1 MNSVASPAPRSA
13 LASRPATTPY
23 SLSLL
28 AALTLAACGGGG
40 GADPALS
47 TMTSTSSSPSSTAVV
62 GTTLAAT
69 STTPAAASTP
79 VQVTGNLKAQP
90 NTYYEVSAG
99 GTVDI
104 VLPTSHLLQAG
115 DVISVRGTGTG
126 AWRLVP
132 GWLDTVT
139 ARARTAPFYL
149 ATGALDGN
157 TAPGQRWTTRLDA
170 KAWQAVASEPEGS
183 VLVAADGAG
192 QLHVSNDAGETWTAG
207 NSPAA
212 NWVAVS
218 ATRMTWANP
227 SGAAGQVL
235 LAAAAQGGGLYRSN
249 GDGNWTAVTAAS
261 GVNVAN
267 QDWAAVDISE
277 GGNITAAIFN
287 GPILGGSALAPA
299 TAEGSGSVL
308 VRGWRGM
315 ARGAGT
321 LAAVNQEG
329 EVHVSLDGGLTF
341 AQRNVNVAGVA
352 VSAPW
357 HQVAVSRDGRTLA
370 VAGRTASSLYLS
382 RDAGLTWTRTAAPA
396 GDYTALALSG
406 DGQVVGAALAGAGV
420 HLSTDGGASFRALTM
435 PAGTADW
442 RAFALSED
450 GKQLIAAS
458 RGATG
463 TGQLVTSLG
472 DRTAYAS
479 GKGAVTGGPGDFVE
493 VEYLGNMRWQVRQS
507 AGGPFTIR

>member
-1 MNSVASPAPRSA
+1 MNTVASSAARSA
-13 LASRPATTPY
+13 TALRRATTPY
-23 SLSLL
+23 SLSVL

-40 GADPALS
+40 GADPASS
-47 TMTSTSSSPSSTAVV
+47 TMTATPSSPSSTAVV
-62 GTTLAAT
+62 GSTVTPT
-69 STTPAAASTP
+69 STTTAPSA

-90 NTYYEVSAG
+90 NTHYEVSASG
-99 GTVDI
+99 AVDI
-104 VLPTSHLLQAG
+104 VLPTSHLLQVG
-115 DVISVRGTGTG
+115 DVVSVRGTGTG

-149 ATGALDGN
+149 ATGALAGN
-157 TAPGQRWTTRLDA
+157 AAPGERWTTRLEA
-170 KAWQAVASEPEGS
+170 RAWQAVASEPEGS

-192 QLHVSNDAGETWTAG
+192 QLHVSNDAGETWTTG

-218 ATRMTWANP
+218 ATRMTWTNP

-235 LAAAAQGGGLYRSN
+235 LAAAAQGGGLYRST

-261 GVNVAN
+261 GANVSN

-277 GGNITAAIFN
+277 GGSITAAVFN
-287 GPILGGSALAPA
+287 GPILGGPALAPA
-299 TAEGSGSVL
+299 TAQGSGTVL
-308 VRGWRGM
+308 VRGWRGL

-341 AQRNVNVAGVA
+341 AQRNVTIDGVA
-352 VSAPW
+352 VNTPW
-357 HQVAVSRDGRTLA
+357 HRVAVSRDGRTLA
-370 VAGRTASSLYLS
+370 VAGRAASSLYLS
-382 RDAGLTWTRTAAPA
+382 RDAGLTWTRSAAPS

-406 DGQVVGAALAGAGV
+406 DGQVVGAALAAAGV
-420 HLSTDGGASFRALTM
+420 QLSTDGGASFRGLAM
-435 PAGTADW
+435 PEGSADW
-442 RAFALSED
+442 RAFSLSDD

-493 VEYLGNMRWQVRQS
+493 VEYLGNLRYQVRQS
-507 AGGPFTIR
+507 SGGPFTIR